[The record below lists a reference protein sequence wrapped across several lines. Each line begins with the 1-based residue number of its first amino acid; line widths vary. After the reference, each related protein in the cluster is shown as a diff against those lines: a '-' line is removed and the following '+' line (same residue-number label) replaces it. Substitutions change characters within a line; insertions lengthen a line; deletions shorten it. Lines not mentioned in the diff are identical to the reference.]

1 MNILFLGD
9 IVGVSGCKAVKKH
22 LPKKIKESK
31 IDFVIANGENAANEG
46 VGITEEITNNL
57 FNCGVNVI
65 TTGNHVWDQKEI
77 INYIEGEERLLR
89 PINLPQI
96 SPGKGFGVYNSKNG
110 LRIGVLN
117 LMGNIFMKKM

>member
-9 IVGVSGCKAVKKH
+9 IVGISGCEAVKKH

-57 FNCGVNVI
+57 FDCGVDVI
-65 TTGNHVWDQKEI
+65 TTGNHVWDQNETVK
-77 INYIEGEERLLR
+77 YIEKEERLLR
-89 PINLPQI
+89 PMNLPQL
-96 SPGKGFGVYNSKNG
+96 SPGSPLTLPRLF
-110 LRIGVLN
+110 
-117 LMGNIFMKKM
+117 